1 MRVVYHGVILWKGFE
16 KWVRIEADSCKAE
29 RINMRIIICVVGLL
43 MVAVAG
49 CASVRIVGRE
59 ENPKEIERFAAPG
72 GWSWD
77 LEGGK
82 EEIPLP
88 DDRATLGSVELHSS
102 YWYAWGTVL
111 TFGWWIPFD
120 ITYEVNQ

>member
-1 MRVVYHGVILWKGFE
+1 MKKLIHCSML
-16 KWVRIEADSCKAE
+16 ALT
-29 RINMRIIICVVGLL
+29 MLL
-43 MVAVAG
+43 VG
-49 CASVRIVGRE
+49 CASVRVVGRE
-59 ENPKEIERFAAPG
+59 ENPKEIERFASPG

-82 EEIPLP
+82 EEILLP
-88 DDRATLGSVELHSS
+88 DDRATLGSVELHSG

-111 TFGWWIPFD
+111 TFGWWIPCD